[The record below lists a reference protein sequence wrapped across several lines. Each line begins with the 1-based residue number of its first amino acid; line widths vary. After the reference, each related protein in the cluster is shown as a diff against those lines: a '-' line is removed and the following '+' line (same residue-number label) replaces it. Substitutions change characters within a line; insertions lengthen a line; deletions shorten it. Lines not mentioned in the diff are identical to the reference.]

1 MWESAGGH
9 LDLRN
14 PDNANPSEAGGAH
27 STPVR
32 RRKRERERLNCT
44 TMEYGAV
51 DREECVYMAKLAEQ
65 VSPPQ
70 PPAVKQKRFF
80 FSPLPGLRF
89 F

>member
-1 MWESAGGH
+1 
-9 LDLRN
+9 
-14 PDNANPSEAGGAH
+14 
-27 STPVR
+27 
-32 RRKRERERLNCT
+32 
-44 TMEYGAV
+44 MEYGAV

-65 VSPPQ
+65 VSYPQ